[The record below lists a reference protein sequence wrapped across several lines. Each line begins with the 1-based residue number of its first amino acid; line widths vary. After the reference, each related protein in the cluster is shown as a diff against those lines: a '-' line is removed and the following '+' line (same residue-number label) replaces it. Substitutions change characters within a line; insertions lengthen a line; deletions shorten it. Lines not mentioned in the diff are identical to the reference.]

1 MIIMIE
7 RFEIFD
13 LYRSLNADIYVKM
26 NELQENE
33 FKIECKN
40 AFDNVEEKMSKFFFA
55 KYHII
60 LLRKLKKS

>member
-7 RFEIFD
+7 RFEI
-13 LYRSLNADIYVKM
+13 YRSLNADIYVKM

-40 AFDNVEEKMSKFFFA
+40 AFDNVEEKMSKFFLLN
-55 KYHII
+55 II
-60 LLRKLKKS
+60 